1 MQHDPLVFT
10 IFLIFTG
17 AAIVATIA
25 LYARQA
31 LLVACI
37 LLGVLLGPS
46 VFGLVN
52 DPEMIQQISHVG
64 IMFLLFLLGLNLPLS
79 KLIPLIQKTTLI
91 TGLSS
96 LLFALI
102 GALLGWA
109 FGFTFIECLIIGA
122 SLIFSST
129 IIGLKLLPTTVLH
142 HKRTGEIIIS
152 ILLIQ
157 DLIAIIILLLL
168 ETSAQTSLQATG
180 QDSLPWIEIILRIAT
195 LPLLIATAYF
205 LERFVLIKLIARFD
219 KIQEYIFLLTIA
231 WCLGFAQLAA
241 SVGLST
247 EIGAF
252 IAGVALARNPIAL
265 FIGESL
271 KPLRDFFLIIFFF
284 SLGASFDLR
293 MLSNVFIPAILFASI
308 ALIGKPLVFRWL
320 LRGAG
325 EASGRSS
332 EIGVRLGQVSE
343 FSLLIAVLA
352 LELHI
357 IGSEASY
364 VIQLA
369 TLITFIMS
377 SYIIVQ
383 RYPTPIALSDKLRR
397 D

>member
-1 MQHDPLVFT
+1 MQQDPFVFT

-31 LLVACI
+31 LLVAYI

-46 VFGLVN
+46 VFGLVS
-52 DPEMIQQISHVG
+52 DPVLIKQISHVG
-64 IMFLLFLLGLNLPLS
+64 IMFLLFLLGLNLPLA

-96 LLFALI
+96 LLFAFI
-102 GALLGWA
+102 GVVVGWS
-109 FGFTFIECLIIGA
+109 FGFNFIECLIIGA

-168 ETSAQTSLQATG
+168 QTTAQTAG
-180 QDSLPWIEIILRIAT
+180 QGSLPWLEIALRIAA
-195 LPLLIATAYF
+195 LPLLIASAYL

-231 WCLGFAQLAA
+231 WCLGFAELAA
-241 SVGLST
+241 SIGLST

-271 KPLRDFFLIIFFF
+271 KPLRDFFLILFFF

-293 MLSNVFIPAILFASI
+293 MLADVLIPATLLAAI
-308 ALIGKPLVFRWL
+308 ALLVKPWVFRWL
-320 LRGAG
+320 LRGSG
-325 EASGRSS
+325 ETLGSSS
-332 EIGVRLGQVSE
+332 EIGFRLGQVSE

-352 LELHI
+352 LELNI

-369 TLITFIMS
+369 TLLTFIVS
-377 SYIIVQ
+377 SYLIVQ
-383 RYPTPIALSDKLRR
+383 RYPTPIALSDELRR